1 MTPRVS
7 APASQQPIDFVRDL
21 QELATLAAS
30 DQAVDDLL
38 RRGLDWL
45 ARIAPYDLATV
56 FMLEGQRLVVRA
68 ARGPL
73 ADDRVRHHALTL
85 DQFPSLR
92 EALETRRART
102 FLEEDH
108 RHGDGDPFDH
118 VLDLPPGHACLVAPL
133 CAGGQALGV
142 LTLDRS
148 VCEIYPPTVVN
159 LVEVYG
165 QLLAIAMQ
173 GAGQARALTRLHR
186 QDHLHAKLLEE
197 ELGGEALSGLEDSR
211 NPVMHELV
219 QRARQVAQT
228 DTPVLIRGERGTGK
242 ERLARALHLWS
253 PRADQPFATL
263 NCAAVP
269 AALLESELFGHVEGA
284 LPGVAR
290 SRPGRFVVANG
301 GTLFLDEVA
310 ELPLPLQAKLL
321 RLLQDGEFEPL
332 GGDRPC
338 RVDVRV
344 LASTHLDLETAVAA
358 GTFREDLFYRLDVFP
373 LELPPLRDR
382 KEDIG
387 PLAEA
392 LLRELARR
400 TGKTG
405 RHLTPEGLRR
415 LEAHDWPGNVRELAN
430 VLERAVI
437 LAPGAELGPEVLD
450 LPGRRRREGRFRE
463 GEAPTLAEAT
473 RQHIARV
480 LQLTRGRIYGA
491 GGAAELL
498 GLKPSTLQSK
508 MKKLGLARRSST

>member
-1 MTPRVS
+1 MTR
-7 APASQQPIDFVRDL
+7 PASLEPIDLAQDV
-21 QELATLAAS
+21 QELATLATS
-30 DQAVDDLL
+30 DQAVEDLL

-45 ARIAPYDLATV
+45 ARVAPYDLATV
-56 FMLEGQRLVVRA
+56 FVLEGQRLVVRA

-73 ADDRVRHHALTL
+73 ADDRVRHHALSL
-85 DQFPSLR
+85 DQFPSLK

-102 FLEEDH
+102 FLEQDH
-108 RHGDGDPFDH
+108 RHGDGDPFDN

-148 VCEIYPPTVVN
+148 VCEVYPPPVVN

-173 GAGQARALTRLHR
+173 GAGQARALDRLHR
-186 QDHLHAKLLEE
+186 QDHVHAKLLEE
-197 ELGGEALSGLEDSR
+197 ELGGDALSVLEDSR

-219 QRARQVAQT
+219 QRARQVART

-242 ERLARALHLWS
+242 ERLARALHRWS
-253 PRADQPFATL
+253 PRADQPFVSL
-263 NCAAVP
+263 NCAAV

-284 LPGVAR
+284 LPGLGR
-290 SRPGRFVVANG
+290 SRPGRLVVANG
-301 GTLFLDEVA
+301 GTLFLDEAA
-310 ELPLPLQAKLL
+310 ELPPPLQAKLL
-321 RLLQDGEFEPL
+321 RVLQDGEFEPL
-332 GGDRPC
+332 GSDRPC

-344 LASTHLDLETAVAA
+344 LASTHVDLEGAVAA
-358 GTFREDLFYRLDVFP
+358 GAFREDLFYRLDVFP
-373 LELPPLRDR
+373 LELPPLRER

-405 RHLTPEGLRR
+405 RHLTPEGLHR

-437 LAPGAELGPEVLD
+437 LAPGEELGPEVLD
-450 LPGRRRREGRFRE
+450 LPGRRRREGRFRD
-463 GEAPTLAEAT
+463 GEVPTLAEAT
-473 RQHIARV
+473 RQHITRV
-480 LQLTRGRIYGA
+480 LQLTHGRIYGV

-508 MKKLGLARRSST
+508 MKKLHLPRESPS

>member
-1 MTPRVS
+1 MPAA
-7 APASQQPIDFVRDL
+7 APVEPIDLVQDL

-30 DQAVDDLL
+30 DQAVDELL

-45 ARIAPYDLATV
+45 ARVAPYDLATV
-56 FMLEGQRLVVRA
+56 FALEGRRLVVRA

-73 ADDRVRHHALTL
+73 ADDRVRHHALSL
-85 DQFPSLR
+85 DQFPSLK

-148 VCEIYPPTVVN
+148 VCEVYSPTVVN

-173 GAGQARALTRLHR
+173 GAGQARALERLHR
-186 QDHLHAKLLEE
+186 QDHVHAKLLEE
-197 ELGGEALSGLEDSR
+197 ELGGDALSVLEDSR
-211 NPVMHELV
+211 NPVLHELV
-219 QRARQVAQT
+219 QRARQVART
-228 DTPVLIRGERGTGK
+228 NTPVLIRGERGTGK

-253 PRADQPFATL
+253 PRAEQPFVSL

-269 AALLESELFGHVEGA
+269 ATLLESELFGHVEGA
-284 LPGVAR
+284 LPGVGR
-290 SRPGRFVVANG
+290 SRPGRLVVANG
-301 GTLFLDEVA
+301 GTLFLDEAA

-321 RLLQDGEFEPL
+321 RVLQDGEFEPL
-332 GGDRPC
+332 GSDRAC

-344 LASTHLDLETAVAA
+344 LASTHVDLEAAVAA

-373 LELPPLRDR
+373 LTLPPLRER

-387 PLAEA
+387 PLAEV

-405 RHLTPEGLRR
+405 RHLTPEGLHR
-415 LEAHDWPGNVRELAN
+415 LEGHDWPGNVRELAN

-437 LAPGAELGPEVLD
+437 LAPREALGPEVLD
-450 LPGRRRREGRFRE
+450 LPGRRRRDGRFRD
-463 GEAPTLAEAT
+463 GDVPTLAEAT
-473 RQHIARV
+473 RQHITRV
-480 LQLTRGRIYGA
+480 LQLTQGRIYGV

-508 MKKLGLARRSST
+508 MKKLHLTRESPS